1 MAQPYPIK
9 TTPVLI
15 YGKSKLY
22 HEDCFSWLRRRR
34 RNSVQGVVTDPPYGL
49 VEYSPEELHRREN
62 GNGVWRLPPS
72 FDGYERR
79 PLPRFTELSPRQID
93 QLYEYFHEWGRVLM
107 PVLVPGAHVM
117 VASTPLLE
125 HLLLYALHKAG
136 FERRGQVI
144 RLVST
149 FRGGDRPKHAHEEFP
164 DVSVMARAMHEPWVL
179 FRKPV
184 EGTVREN
191 LRKWKTGALRRPI
204 RDRPFGDVV
213 PSGVARGREREI
225 ASHPSLKPQAF
236 LRQVVH
242 AILPLGEG
250 VVLDPFAGSGS
261 TLAAAEAVGYRSIGV
276 EVDLIYTRLARE
288 AVPMLAALTPP
299 GNGSRRNGIDSSA
312 TTSNEGGVPPRSTG
326 TSRRMPKA

>member
-1 MAQPYPIK
+1 MPDLYPK
-9 TTPVLI
+9 RTTPVF
-15 YGKSKLY
+15 GFGNAKFY

-34 RNSVQGVVTDPPYGL
+34 KNSVHGVVTDPPYGL
-49 VEYSPEELHRREN
+49 VEYTPEELHRKEN
-62 GNGVWRLPPS
+62 GDGVWRLPPS
-72 FDGYERR
+72 FDGYTRR
-79 PLPRFTELSPRQID
+79 PLPRFTELSPSQID
-93 QLYEYFHEWGRVLM
+93 RLYEYFHQWGELLM
-107 PVLVPGAHVM
+107 PTLVPGAHVM

-125 HLLLYALHKAG
+125 HMLLYALHKAG

-149 FRGGDRPKHAHEEFP
+149 FRGGDRPKYAHEEFP

-191 LRKWKTGALRRPI
+191 LRKWKTGALRRPS
-204 RDRPFGDVV
+204 RDHPFGDVI

-225 ASHPSLKPQAF
+225 AHPSLKPQAF
-236 LRQVVH
+236 LRQIVY

-276 EVDLIYTRLARE
+276 EVDSIYTRLARE
-288 AVPMLAALTPP
+288 AVPMLAAFTPP
-299 GNGSRRNGIDSSA
+299 ASRSRRNGIYSSP
-312 TTSNEGGVPPRSTG
+312 TTSNEGAVPPRSTG
-326 TSRRMPKA
+326 TSRRVPKA